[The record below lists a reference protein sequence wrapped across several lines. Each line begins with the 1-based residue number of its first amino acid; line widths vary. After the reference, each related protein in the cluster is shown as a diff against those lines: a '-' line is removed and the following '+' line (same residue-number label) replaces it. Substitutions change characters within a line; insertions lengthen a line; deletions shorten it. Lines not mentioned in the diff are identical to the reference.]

1 MKLRRDETG
10 RWALSFQRG
19 DHERRRRGVH
29 FATGVAAVLAVALP
43 ASGCAF
49 DPSSVPVPGAE
60 VSGAT
65 YQIRIQFENVLNLP
79 ARAKIMANG
88 AQVGTVSGVSV
99 VDSAKAGGRGGYV
112 VVDARISKSV
122 RLPEATRAEL
132 RQNTVLGDIHLALL
146 TPTNGFDKLLPEGGT
161 IGLAQTKPPVQLEDT
176 MAALATFTQGGAV
189 QQVQD
194 TIKQLNDV
202 LPKDTARTA
211 QIGKTMADDAV
222 DLGNHLDELDSL
234 LDGIDNN
241 STVLHKIRP
250 ELAELLSQESVDQ
263 LTGIAPS
270 IVGVTKIFKE
280 LGPIGTSLTWL
291 APLLN
296 NADGTVQ
303 AFLPLLASARPLDLS
318 QPSNLQALVSLLR
331 DKVIPFVERGPKVN
345 IVGVKTEGA
354 TVVSAQDQ
362 TDRIIQTLRMIGVV
376 R

>member
-1 MKLRRDETG
+1 MKFHRDETG
-10 RWALSFQRG
+10 RLHIVFQRSYESPKG
-19 DHERRRRGVH
+19 GARFVAGLAV
-29 FATGVAAVLAVALP
+29 VMAAVLP
-43 ASGCAF
+43 AAGCAF

-65 YQIRIQFENVLNLP
+65 YNIRIQFENVLNLP

-88 AQVGTVSGVSV
+88 AQVGTVSDVSV

-122 RLPEATRAEL
+122 RLPAATRAEL

-146 TPTNGFDKLLPEGGT
+146 TPPNGFDKLLPENGT
-161 IGLAQTKPPVQLEDT
+161 IPLSQTKPPVQLEDT

-194 TIKQLNDV
+194 TIEQLNDV
-202 LPKDTARTA
+202 LPKDVGRTA
-211 QIGKTMADDAV
+211 QIGKTMSDDAV
-222 DLGNHLDELDSL
+222 DLGNHLDKLDSL

-241 STVLHKIRP
+241 SNVLHEIRP
-250 ELAELLSQESVDQ
+250 QLAQLLTQESVDQ
-263 LTGIAPS
+263 MNGIAPS
-270 IVGVTKIFKE
+270 MIGVTKIFNQ
-280 LGPIGTSLTWL
+280 LGPIGTELSWL
-291 APLLN
+291 GPLLKS
-296 NADGTVQ
+296 ADGTVQ

-318 QPSNLQALVSLLR
+318 QPSNLQTLVSLIR
-331 DKVIPFVERGPKVN
+331 DKIIPFAERGPKVN
-345 IVGVKTEGA
+345 VVGVKTDGA
-354 TVVSAQDQ
+354 AAVPVQDQ

>member
-1 MKLRRDETG
+1 MKLCRDETG
-10 RWALSFQRG
+10 RVVVSFQRV
-19 DHERRRRGVH
+19 RRESGRRGAR
-29 FATGVAAVLAVALP
+29 FAVGVAMVLTVALP

-49 DPSSVPVPGAE
+49 DPASVPVPGAE
-60 VSGAT
+60 ISGPT
-65 YQIRIQFENVLNLP
+65 YHIAIQFENVLNLP

-99 VDSAKAGGRGGYV
+99 VDPAKAGGRGGYV
-112 VVDARISKSV
+112 VVDALISKSV
-122 RLPEATRAEL
+122 RLPETTRAEL

-146 TPTNGFDKLLPEGGT
+146 TPTDGFGTLLPEGGT

-202 LPKDTARTA
+202 LPADTARTA

-250 ELAELLSQESVDQ
+250 ELAQLLSQESVDQ
-263 LTGIAPS
+263 MNGIAPS
-270 IVGVTKIFKE
+270 IIGVTKIFDQ

-291 APLLN
+291 APLLS
-296 NADGTVQ
+296 NAEGAVQ

-318 QPSNLQALVSLLR
+318 QPSNLRALVSLLR
-331 DKVIPFVERGPKVN
+331 DKVIPFAERGPKVN
-345 IVGVKTEGA
+345 IVGVRAEGA
-354 TVVSAQDQ
+354 DVVSAQDQ